1 MMKRIF
7 LVFIFLVSS
16 VFANESIF
24 NSVIKNVSIPDTQ
37 KTIDDAKK
45 LQSNLTNSNF
55 KEFIKSW
62 KKVEAIY
69 LAGEIDSDYLD
80 TPRYIDVF
88 NNLKEDLNSQMQ
100 RVIESKSDVKTAL
113 FKNSFKTVNAL
124 EYVLFS
130 SQKMNDRQ
138 IEISKE
144 ILNSIISKLEEIKE
158 VYENYL
164 KNSDGEEDEVEYNA
178 KLINTLIASTYRL
191 KEWRIGNPGGFSVKY
206 KNDAKNNRAEY
217 FLSQSS
223 FDAIDAILDA
233 QKELISNQKY
243 SNLINLAKSKN
254 AASDLE
260 LVSLKID
267 EAKKELKNLKKDDFS
282 DSKKLFDLSSQI
294 HDLYY
299 ITIIEKLGLKP
310 NILDAD
316 GD

>member
-45 LQSNLTNSNF
+45 LQANLTNSNF

-158 VYENYL
+158 VYESYL

>member
-1 MMKRIF
+1 MKRIF

>member
-1 MMKRIF
+1 MKRIF

-45 LQSNLTNSNF
+45 LQANLTNSNF

-158 VYENYL
+158 VYESYL

>member
-1 MMKRIF
+1 MKKIFLIF
-7 LVFIFLVSS
+7 LVLVSS
-16 VFANESIF
+16 VFASESVF

-37 KTIDDAKK
+37 KAIDDAKK
-45 LQSNLTNSNF
+45 LQNKFTDSNF

-124 EYVLFS
+124 EYVLYS
-130 SQKMNDRQ
+130 SQKLNDRQ
-138 IEISKE
+138 IDISKE
-144 ILNSIISKLEEIKE
+144 ILTSIISKLEEIKK

-164 KNSDGEEDEVEYNA
+164 INSDGEEDQIEYNA

-191 KEWRIGNPGGFSVKY
+191 KEWRIGNSGGFSVKY
-206 KNDAKNNRAEY
+206 KNDPKNNRAEY

-233 QKELISNQKY
+233 QKELVSNQKY
-243 SNLINLAKSKN
+243 SNLVNLAKNKN
-254 AASDLE
+254 ASTELE
-260 LVSLKID
+260 LVSSKID
-267 EAKKELKNLKKDDFS
+267 EAKKELKNLKSDDFS
-282 DSKKLFDLSSQI
+282 NSKKLFDLASQI

-299 ITIIEKLGLKP
+299 VTIIEKLGLKP